1 MLARASIPTLPHSL
15 NRLPKCPPKISG
27 HFADLFRSPTGQQ
40 GKTTRLHLTT
50 ICLRR
55 SIDCTRH
62 TSSGKAPPVK
72 HMAVWPESIGVQQ
85 LRSYL
90 GNTCHRRGKLNRI
103 SVMARPALYLFEE
116 DRKGYSA
123 RPARTKSSHL
133 ATALNRREFD
143 AIWNTPTVRAF
154 ASGKSG
160 SAIAGISM
168 RLIGCGNWL
177 GIKQMILDRAL
188 DRHRGH
194 FRDPQSNGI
203 VASSLL

>member
-1 MLARASIPTLPHSL
+1 
-15 NRLPKCPPKISG
+15 
-27 HFADLFRSPTGQQ
+27 
-40 GKTTRLHLTT
+40 
-50 ICLRR
+50 
-55 SIDCTRH
+55 
-62 TSSGKAPPVK
+62 VK
-72 HMAVWPESIGVQQ
+72 HMAVWPGSFGVQL
-85 LRSYL
+85 LRSHL

-133 ATALNRREFD
+133 ATALNHRREFD
-143 AIWNTPTVRAF
+143 AFWNTPTVRAF

-160 SAIAGISM
+160 SAIASISM

-177 GIKQMILDRAL
+177 GIKQMILDCAL

>member
-1 MLARASIPTLPHSL
+1 
-15 NRLPKCPPKISG
+15 
-27 HFADLFRSPTGQQ
+27 
-40 GKTTRLHLTT
+40 
-50 ICLRR
+50 
-55 SIDCTRH
+55 
-62 TSSGKAPPVK
+62 
-72 HMAVWPESIGVQQ
+72 
-85 LRSYL
+85 
-90 GNTCHRRGKLNRI
+90 
-103 SVMARPALYLFEE
+103 MARPALYLFEE

-188 DRHRGH
+188 DRHSGH